1 MLIILSVS
9 LITPV
14 AAIDL
19 YYDKALPQSAFAA
32 SEIREVLEEQEQPVE
47 LKDIS
52 SLEAENTDPKIVLA
66 LASDE
71 NANKILLTLSGR
83 EPENLGEQAYV
94 LQTTETRPRS
104 YWVTG
109 GDANG
114 LMYGGLQLA
123 EDFAGFRLGTPV
135 YRKET
140 PYIKNRGVKYNL
152 PLDLRLPTYFGP
164 RFKPDA
170 EAFLGDA
177 AKEAIPNVWDMDYWK
192 EWFDEMARNRFNVI
206 SIWNCHPF
214 PGLLDMDESVKD
226 VQGFDGYSKTL
237 SPTEK
242 IAFWKEVMAYAKG
255 RGFKFYFVTW
265 NIYTYG
271 AADNGEITNSPKNEA
286 TKAYFRK
293 AVRLMFETY
302 PDLDGLGVTA
312 GENFAKLSDDQ
323 EGKWMWEAYGQG
335 ILDYAK
341 DHPERDITF
350 IHRWHY
356 ATIEQVV
363 DNFKELLALP
373 NVRLDMSYKYS
384 AAHMYS
390 TPEPTLIYTMHGD
403 VPAELA
409 QNDKKTWLEVRQDD
423 FYYLHWADPKF
434 AREYIQGFP
443 DKDRYIQ
450 GFFYGSDGWSA
461 TRDFVSKDPTFKD
474 KLDIKR
480 LWFSQMIWGRLA
492 YNPETPDS
500 IFIDRL
506 SDRYRD
512 VFAKD
517 LFEAWRQASHGL
529 PLATEVIQGT
539 LSFDFQWWPELCQS
553 HKGFVTIRNFIK
565 AKPPGGSTISS
576 IAETA
581 AGKSGDKRTTYEVAD
596 EIQSSAE
603 AALKILSTLTAK
615 DDPELAVDLRNITA
629 QAHLSLYYA
638 EKIRGATSLAADKE
652 DEAKTAM
659 GKAVGHWQN
668 YVTIMDSMFHGA
680 DMMRSKDFKDWH
692 VHDAAVLKEFT
703 ELGGRPEDLERL
715 K

>member
-1 MLIILSVS
+1 MVIYRSMITILRKPLLILIGLTCAS
-9 LITPV
+9 ITPA

-19 YYDKALPQSAFAA
+19 YYDKALPQSVFAA
-32 SEIREVLEEQEQPVE
+32 SEIQEILAEQKQPVE

-52 SLEAENTDPKIVLA
+52 SLEAEDSDPKIVLA
-66 LASDE
+66 LADNE
-71 NANKILLTLSGR
+71 NANKILLALSGR

-123 EDFAGFRLGTPV
+123 EDFAAFRLGTPV

-177 AKEAIPNVWDMDYWK
+177 AKEAIPNVWEMDYWE

-214 PGLLDMDESVKD
+214 PGLLDMDESVQD

-312 GENFAKLSDDQ
+312 GENFEKLSDDQ
-323 EGKWMWEAYGQG
+323 EGRWMWETYGQG

-403 VPAELA
+403 VPADLA
-409 QNDKKTWLEVRQDD
+409 KNDKKTWLEVRQDD

-434 AREYIQGFP
+434 AREYIKGFP

-461 TRDFVSKDPTFKD
+461 TRDFVSKDPTLKD

-500 IFIDRL
+500 MFIDQL

-512 VFAKD
+512 VFAQD

-553 HKGFVTIRNFIK
+553 HKGFVTIQNFIK

-603 AALKILSTLTAK
+603 SALKIPLH
-615 DDPELAVDLRNITA
+615 P
-629 QAHLSLYYA
+629 
-638 EKIRGATSLAADKE
+638 IRKRRSRARHTS
-652 DEAKTAM
+652 
-659 GKAVGHWQN
+659 
-668 YVTIMDSMFHGA
+668 
-680 DMMRSKDFKDWH
+680 
-692 VHDAAVLKEFT
+692 
-703 ELGGRPEDLERL
+703 
-715 K
+715 